1 MAVTKRT
8 IPVEA
13 GELPLTVASAE
24 GRGAAIVIV
33 PSVFGVAP
41 DLEQQMEELASDA
54 RLVIAIDPFFREGG
68 GHLPYEDVAP
78 AIARLGGFD
87 LKRAYRDLRAAIEWA
102 RTQHGVDRV
111 IALGICFGG
120 SYVLRAAADGL
131 VDGFVTWHGSRM
143 EAAVHRAPDVKC
155 RARLHFGSIDPI
167 VPKAALDVLREA
179 FSEMDHV
186 QMFVHEGV
194 NHGFSHRTGRA
205 FDAGAERAGME
216 SLRELCRDAS
226 A

>member
-1 MAVTKRT
+1 MTVTKRT

-68 GHLPYEDVAP
+68 GHLPYDDLAP
-78 AIARLGGFD
+78 AIARLGSFD
-87 LKRAYRDLRAAIEWA
+87 RKRSYRDLRAAIDWA
-102 RTQHGVDRV
+102 RAQDGVDRV
-111 IALGICFGG
+111 VALGICFGG
-120 SYVLRAAADGL
+120 SYVLLAAADGL
-131 VDGFVTWHGSRM
+131 VDGIVTWHGSRM
-143 EAAVHRAPDVKC
+143 ESFVHRAPEVKC
-155 RARLHFGSIDPI
+155 PAHLHFGGIDPI
-167 VPKAALDVLREA
+167 VPPAALDALRAA
-179 FSEMDHV
+179 FNGQGHV
-186 QMFVHEGV
+186 QMIVHEGV

-205 FDAGAERAGME
+205 FDAAAERAGMD
-216 SLRELCRDAS
+216 SLRELSR
-226 A
+226 